1 MIGEERGISSE
12 ERGVIITTVD
22 EIGMT
27 VVAREGMI
35 GQTEGETRGTH
46 GRTEDEEI
54 TEILI
59 VEDEIVLVG
68 TTK

>member
-12 ERGVIITTVD
+12 EREVIITTVD